1 MSMKKRTFRLTALA
15 AALAGVYGVA
25 QAQAQQEAQDPAIT
39 ELTKPESAVS
49 LGIGAWSDDR
59 PKLGTYDG
67 MRDKGAYGLFD
78 ARINSR
84 DDRTGTWFILDAR
97 NLGLDTR
104 QLRADWLRQGNM
116 GVFLEYNRMV
126 RDEPN
131 TVLTNTLGVGTPTQR
146 TPAVGAANGSPIHL
160 GTMRE
165 GFGAGF
171 NTIFGGGYDFRFSAR
186 SENKTGDRLWGRG
199 GAPEF
204 AAEPIDSN
212 IRQLEAA
219 LAYTGKAFQVEGGY
233 YGSWYTNH
241 NSLVDTAN
249 ISTAGV
255 LSNQFFLSLPLDNQA
270 HQAYVNGGYNFSDRT
285 RGTFKVSYTRATQ
298 DEIIPVGQGVAVSPT
313 APTSLDGRIDNTLA
327 QIGLTQR
334 TTNAFSWLASLR
346 YYKTDEKTPQFR
358 VVQTNPACPAVGNCV
373 DTTPLTYET
382 TTGKLEGTY
391 RFGQGW
397 SVLGGLEY
405 SKQDRQV
412 PVGTF
417 NASGVDIQRFVPWRS
432 ELDETTIRIEA
443 RRSLSETLNGR
454 IALAHSERD
463 GSDFTATNEAQSN
476 LINPIYIADRDRD
489 KVKLMLDWAPTQ
501 PLTLTFNVEYAKD
514 DYGTTDA
521 RPFGLRDGTAAVY
534 SIDAGYAIS
543 ENWQVSAW
551 YTRDEVEANQFGQR
565 NANSGAAEAV
575 KEANLKQVGDTFGA
589 GVRGVL
595 MPKLRAGLEMLFS
608 KSVNQYPETITPT
621 GAGALFPTSGTVTAV
636 GPLPDITNK
645 TTRVN
650 LFGVYALQK
659 NSDLRVDYIYERW
672 QTDDWTWFFADRA
685 TPFTYGATA
694 DGTQVV
700 QAPKQTSNFL
710 GVRYIYKFQ

>member
-15 AALAGVYGVA
+15 AALAGAHGAA
-25 QAQAQQEAQDPAIT
+25 QAQAAGEQDPAIT
-39 ELTKPESAVS
+39 ELTKPDSAVS
-49 LGIGAWSDDR
+49 LGIGYWSDDR
-59 PKLGTYDG
+59 PRLGTYDG
-67 MRDKGAYGLFD
+67 MREEGAYGLFD

-84 DDRTGTWFILDAR
+84 DDRTGTWFTLDAR

-116 GVFLEYNRMV
+116 GLFFEYNRLV

-131 TVLTNTLGVGTPTQR
+131 TVFTNTLGIGTTTQR
-146 TPAVGAANGSPIHL
+146 TPLVGAPTGGPIHL
-160 GTMRE
+160 GTVRE
-165 GFGAGF
+165 GVGAGF
-171 NTIFGGGYDFRFSAR
+171 SKIFGGGWDFRFSAR
-186 SENKTGDRLWGRG
+186 SEDKTGDRLWGRG

-212 IRQLEAA
+212 IRQLEGV
-219 LAYTGKAFQVEGGY
+219 LAYTSKAFQVEGGY
-233 YGSWYTNH
+233 YGSWYTNQ

-249 ISTAGV
+249 VSAAGV
-255 LSNQFFLSLPLDNQA
+255 LSNQFFLSQPLDNQA
-270 HQAYVNGGYNFSDRT
+270 HQAFVNGGYNFSDRT
-285 RGTFKVSYTRATQ
+285 RGTFKLSYTRATQ
-298 DEIIPVGQGVAVSPT
+298 DETIPVGPNVAVAPT
-313 APTSLDGRIDNTLA
+313 APRNLDGRIDNTLA

-382 TTGKLEGTY
+382 TTGKLEGTF

-405 SKQDRQV
+405 STQDRTV
-412 PVGTF
+412 PVGTV
-417 NASGVDIQRFVPWRS
+417 NAVGVDIQRFVPWRT
-432 ELDETTIRIEA
+432 ELDEATVRIEA

-454 IALAHSERD
+454 IAYAHSKRD
-463 GSDFTATNEAQSN
+463 GSDFTATNEVQSD

-489 KVKLMLDWAPTQ
+489 KVKLMLDWAPAQ
-501 PLTLTFNVEYAKD
+501 ALNLTFNVEYAKD

-534 SIDAGYAIS
+534 SIDGAWQVS
-543 ENWQVSAW
+543 DNWQLSAW
-551 YTRDEVEANQFGQR
+551 YTRDEVEANQLGQR
-565 NANSGAAEAV
+565 NANGGAAEAV
-575 KEANLKQVGDTFGA
+575 KEANLKQVGDTIGA

-595 MPKLRAGLEMLFS
+595 MPKLRAGLELLFS
-608 KSVNQYPETITPT
+608 KSVNEYPEIITPT
-621 GAGALFPTSGTVTAV
+621 GAGTLFPTAGAVTAV

-659 NSDLRVDYIYERW
+659 NSDIRVDYIYERW
-672 QTDDWTWFFADRA
+672 ETDDWTWFFADRT